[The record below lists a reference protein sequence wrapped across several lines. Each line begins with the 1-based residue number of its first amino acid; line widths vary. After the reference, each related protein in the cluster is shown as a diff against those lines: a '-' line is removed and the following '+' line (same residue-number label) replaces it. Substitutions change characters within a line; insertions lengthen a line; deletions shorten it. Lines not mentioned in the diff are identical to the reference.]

1 MVTVKKN
8 VMEGVYDEELDKKA
22 KKTMKESQDD

>member
-8 VMEGVYDEELDKKA
+8 VQEGVYDEELDNKR
-22 KKTMKESQDD
+22 KTKGFKESN